1 MTLDLAF
8 WVLMLIWAIFACAWN
23 FSGGIVGPYGPFGNT
38 LLIFVLFLLLGW
50 KVFGAPLHG

>member
-1 MTLDLAF
+1 
-8 WVLMLIWAIFACAWN
+8 MLIWAIFACAWN